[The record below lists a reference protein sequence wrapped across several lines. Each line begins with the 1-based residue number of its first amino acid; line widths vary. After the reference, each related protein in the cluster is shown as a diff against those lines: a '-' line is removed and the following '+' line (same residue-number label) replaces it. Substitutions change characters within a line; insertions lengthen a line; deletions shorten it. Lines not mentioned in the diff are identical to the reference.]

1 EDLLPR
7 EPIRINM
14 QHIASHIEGK
24 RVMVTGAAGSIGSE
38 IVRQVAAF
46 NPYMIVLVDQSET
59 PLHDMRLEMKE
70 KWCEVDTQIF
80 VADVANGS
88 RMERIFEETR
98 PQYIFHAAAYK
109 HVPMMEENVSESI
122 QTNVLG
128 TKILAD

>member
-1 EDLLPR
+1 
-7 EPIRINM
+7 
-14 QHIASHIEGK
+14 
-24 RVMVTGAAGSIGSE
+24 
-38 IVRQVAAF
+38 VAAF
-46 NPYMIVLVDQSET
+46 NPYTIVLVDQAET

-122 QTNVLG
+122 QTNVQG
-128 TKILAD
+128 TKILADLAVNTRWRSL